1 MNDIFEGVRIVRL
14 QSGEDIIAGY
24 SGNTNTNV
32 VVLDNP
38 MHLIF
43 KRTSQGTVMMMLP
56 WLPIELIKDNIAT
69 VLSGDIL
76 TIVEPKDLKEV
87 IGKDGKKELVHPTCG
102 KVLPKGEKKV
112 KPGYYIYEFYKPK
125 PGKKDYKKYPGL
137 IPDKHPDGLCL
148 PCCFDKYN
156 TVGRIKATKK
166 CYETK
171 EEKQEKE
178 EKLNKKG

>member
-1 MNDIFEGVRIVRL
+1 MNNLFEGVRIVRL

-24 SGNTNTNV
+24 SGNTNTNI

-76 TIVEPKDLKEV
+76 TIVEPKDDLKEYYHNV
-87 IGKDGKKELVHPTCG
+87 INTTQMKMLKDNTLSQNLREASDEEEYDDEEDPEGELTREDVAEIINRKKSNRLH
-102 KVLPKGEKKV
+102 
-112 KPGYYIYEFYKPK
+112 
-125 PGKKDYKKYPGL
+125 
-137 IPDKHPDGLCL
+137 
-148 PCCFDKYN
+148 
-156 TVGRIKATKK
+156 
-166 CYETK
+166 
-171 EEKQEKE
+171 
-178 EKLNKKG
+178 

>member
-1 MNDIFEGVRIVRL
+1 MTKNSITNSITSNSKMNNLFEGVRIVRL

-76 TIVEPKDLKEV
+76 TIVEPKDDLKEYYHNV
-87 IGKDGKKELVHPTCG
+87 INTTQMKMLKD
-102 KVLPKGEKKV
+102 
-112 KPGYYIYEFYKPK
+112 
-125 PGKKDYKKYPGL
+125 
-137 IPDKHPDGLCL
+137 
-148 PCCFDKYN
+148 N
-156 TVGRIKATKK
+156 TLSQNLREASDEEEDEDEDPEGDL
-166 CYETK
+166 TK
-171 EEKQEKE
+171 EDVVEII
-178 EKLNKKG
+178 NRKKTNRLH

>member
-1 MNDIFEGVRIVRL
+1 MTKNLTTNSITSNLKMNDIFEGVRIVRL

-43 KRTSQGTVMMMLP
+43 KRTTQGTVMMMLP

-76 TIVEPKDLKEV
+76 TIVEPKDDLKEYYHNV
-87 IGKDGKKELVHPTCG
+87 INTTQMKMLKDNTLSQNLREASDEQEDDYEDGEEDPEGELTREDVAEIINRKKSNRLH
-102 KVLPKGEKKV
+102 
-112 KPGYYIYEFYKPK
+112 
-125 PGKKDYKKYPGL
+125 
-137 IPDKHPDGLCL
+137 
-148 PCCFDKYN
+148 
-156 TVGRIKATKK
+156 
-166 CYETK
+166 
-171 EEKQEKE
+171 
-178 EKLNKKG
+178 

>member
-1 MNDIFEGVRIVRL
+1 MNNLFEGVRIVRL

-76 TIVEPKDLKEV
+76 TIVEPKDDLKEYYHNV
-87 IGKDGKKELVHPTCG
+87 INTTQMKMLKDNTLSQNLREAVDEEDDEDEDPEGELTREDVAEIINRKKSNRLH
-102 KVLPKGEKKV
+102 
-112 KPGYYIYEFYKPK
+112 
-125 PGKKDYKKYPGL
+125 
-137 IPDKHPDGLCL
+137 
-148 PCCFDKYN
+148 
-156 TVGRIKATKK
+156 
-166 CYETK
+166 
-171 EEKQEKE
+171 
-178 EKLNKKG
+178 

>member
-1 MNDIFEGVRIVRL
+1 MMTKNLTTNSITSNLKMNDIFEGVRIVRL

-76 TIVEPKDLKEV
+76 TIVEPKDDLKEYYHNV
-87 IGKDGKKELVHPTCG
+87 INTTQMKMLKDDTLSKNLREASDEQEDDYEEEDEDPEGEL
-102 KVLPKGEKKV
+102 
-112 KPGYYIYEFYKPK
+112 
-125 PGKKDYKKYPGL
+125 
-137 IPDKHPDGLCL
+137 
-148 PCCFDKYN
+148 
-156 TVGRIKATKK
+156 
-166 CYETK
+166 TK
-171 EEKQEKE
+171 EDVAEIISR
-178 EKLNKKG
+178 KKSNRLH

>member
-1 MNDIFEGVRIVRL
+1 MMTKNLNTNSIISNSKMNNLFEGVRIVRL

-76 TIVEPKDLKEV
+76 TIVEPKDDLKEYYHNV
-87 IGKDGKKELVHPTCG
+87 INTTQMKMLKD
-102 KVLPKGEKKV
+102 
-112 KPGYYIYEFYKPK
+112 
-125 PGKKDYKKYPGL
+125 
-137 IPDKHPDGLCL
+137 
-148 PCCFDKYN
+148 N
-156 TVGRIKATKK
+156 TLSQNLREASDEESDEEDDDEDPEGDL
-166 CYETK
+166 TK
-171 EEKQEKE
+171 EDVVEIIKR
-178 EKLNKKG
+178 KKSNRLH

>member
-1 MNDIFEGVRIVRL
+1 MNNLFEGVRIVRL

-24 SGNTNTNV
+24 SGNTNTNI

-76 TIVEPKDLKEV
+76 TIVEPKDDLKEYYHNV
-87 IGKDGKKELVHPTCG
+87 INTTQMKMLKD
-102 KVLPKGEKKV
+102 
-112 KPGYYIYEFYKPK
+112 
-125 PGKKDYKKYPGL
+125 
-137 IPDKHPDGLCL
+137 
-148 PCCFDKYN
+148 N
-156 TVGRIKATKK
+156 TLSQNLREASDEEEDEDEDPEGDL
-166 CYETK
+166 TK
-171 EEKQEKE
+171 EDVVEII
-178 EKLNKKG
+178 NRKKTNRLH

>member
-1 MNDIFEGVRIVRL
+1 MNNLFEGVRIVRL

-76 TIVEPKDLKEV
+76 TIVEPKDDLKEYYHNV
-87 IGKDGKKELVHPTCG
+87 INTTQMKMLKDNTLSQNLRDASDEEEYDDEEDPEGELTREDVAEIVNRKKTNVSSNGGHRHSNSCQVRCQA
-102 KVLPKGEKKV
+102 K
-112 KPGYYIYEFYKPK
+112 
-125 PGKKDYKKYPGL
+125 
-137 IPDKHPDGLCL
+137 
-148 PCCFDKYN
+148 
-156 TVGRIKATKK
+156 
-166 CYETK
+166 
-171 EEKQEKE
+171 
-178 EKLNKKG
+178 

>member
-1 MNDIFEGVRIVRL
+1 MTKNLTTNFITSNLKMNNLFEGVRIVRL

-24 SGNTNTNV
+24 SGNTNTNI

-76 TIVEPKDLKEV
+76 TIVEPKDDLKEYYHNV
-87 IGKDGKKELVHPTCG
+87 INTTQMKMLKD
-102 KVLPKGEKKV
+102 
-112 KPGYYIYEFYKPK
+112 
-125 PGKKDYKKYPGL
+125 
-137 IPDKHPDGLCL
+137 
-148 PCCFDKYN
+148 N
-156 TVGRIKATKK
+156 TLAENLREASDDEYDDDEDPEGDL
-166 CYETK
+166 TK
-171 EEKQEKE
+171 EDVVEII
-178 EKLNKKG
+178 NRKKTNRLH

>member
-1 MNDIFEGVRIVRL
+1 MMTKNLNTNSIISNSKMNNLFEGVRIVRL

-76 TIVEPKDLKEV
+76 TIVEPKDDLKEYYHN
-87 IGKDGKKELVHPTCG
+87 IINTTQMKMLKD
-102 KVLPKGEKKV
+102 
-112 KPGYYIYEFYKPK
+112 
-125 PGKKDYKKYPGL
+125 
-137 IPDKHPDGLCL
+137 
-148 PCCFDKYN
+148 N
-156 TVGRIKATKK
+156 TLSQNLREASDEEEDEDEDPEGDL
-166 CYETK
+166 TK
-171 EEKQEKE
+171 EDVVEII
-178 EKLNKKG
+178 NRKKTNRLH

>member
-1 MNDIFEGVRIVRL
+1 MMTKNLNTNSIISNSKMNNLFEGVRIVRL

-76 TIVEPKDLKEV
+76 TIVEPKDDLKEYYHNV
-87 IGKDGKKELVHPTCG
+87 INTTQMKMLKD
-102 KVLPKGEKKV
+102 
-112 KPGYYIYEFYKPK
+112 
-125 PGKKDYKKYPGL
+125 
-137 IPDKHPDGLCL
+137 
-148 PCCFDKYN
+148 N
-156 TVGRIKATKK
+156 TLSQNLREASD
-166 CYETK
+166 EQEEDDEDPEADLTK
-171 EEKQEKE
+171 EDVVEIIKR
-178 EKLNKKG
+178 KKSNRLH

>member
-1 MNDIFEGVRIVRL
+1 MMKNLTTNSIISNSKMNNLFEGVRIVRL

-76 TIVEPKDLKEV
+76 TIVEPKDDLKEYYHNV
-87 IGKDGKKELVHPTCG
+87 INTTQMKMLKDNTLSQNLRDASDEEDDDEEEDPEGELTREDVAEIINRKKSNRLH
-102 KVLPKGEKKV
+102 
-112 KPGYYIYEFYKPK
+112 
-125 PGKKDYKKYPGL
+125 
-137 IPDKHPDGLCL
+137 
-148 PCCFDKYN
+148 
-156 TVGRIKATKK
+156 
-166 CYETK
+166 
-171 EEKQEKE
+171 
-178 EKLNKKG
+178 